1 MRTSKTRVANNFQ
14 APEFSVLTQPVIKL
28 GRGTYNKDPLKGMG
42 TYNKAALRG
51 MGTYNKAALR
61 GMGTYNKAAL
71 RGMGGKTYNRAPT
84 LGMGAVFG
92 RGGKFQITLRG
103 NRKLGRYTGGKTFWE
118 TLKNFGNKIKES
130 AEHIAQEVL
139 PNALEKAGGLLFDTL
154 SDAMDGKWDDSTT
167 ATEKWANVLKETA
180 KDTMRL
186 AQSEMTR
193 QSQGAPLPPPR
204 DKPAPMEVD
213 DENPPP
219 LPPRR
224 PTSVTKETVEE
235 KIQEKIPK
243 KKKPKSKSRYA
254 FLEESASAPVVAAG
268 APKRRSFLEFKQ
280 GWHK

>member
-14 APEFSVLTQPVIKL
+14 APEFSVLTQPTIKL
-28 GRGTYNKDPLKGMG
+28 GRGSMNKAAVHGMG

-71 RGMGGKTYNRAPT
+71 RGMGGKNYPKAAIR
-84 LGMGAVFG
+84 GMGSVVG
-92 RGGKFQITLRG
+92 GHGGKIQITLRG
-103 NRKLGRYTGGKTFWE
+103 NRKLGKYTGGKSFWE
-118 TLKNFGNKIKES
+118 TLKHFGAKIKES

-139 PNALEKAGGLLFDTL
+139 PKALEKAGGLLFDTL
-154 SDAMDGKWDDSTT
+154 SDAMDGKWDDDKT
-167 ATEKWANVLKETA
+167 ATEKWGKILKETA

-204 DKPAPMEVD
+204 DAPVPMDVE
-213 DENPPP
+213 EETPPP
-219 LPPRR
+219 PPPPRR
-224 PTSVTKETVEE
+224 PAPAPKETVEE
-235 KIQEKIPK
+235 KTAEPIPK
-243 KKKPKSKSRYA
+243 KKKKKKSRYD
-254 FLEESASAPVVAAG
+254 FLFDDTPVAASG
-268 APKRRSFLEFKQ
+268 ARSFLEFKK

>member
-28 GRGTYNKDPLKGMG
+28 GRGMSSGKAALRGMG

-71 RGMGGKTYNRAPT
+71 RGMGGKTYTKAASV
-84 LGMGAVFG
+84 GMGAVFG
-92 RGGKFQITLRG
+92 RGGKLQITLRG
-103 NRKLGRYTGGKTFWE
+103 NRKLGKYTGGKSFWE
-118 TLKNFGNKIKES
+118 TLKNFGVKIKES

-139 PNALEKAGGLLFDTL
+139 PKALEKAGGLLFDTL
-154 SDAMDGKWDDSTT
+154 TDALDGKWDDDKT
-167 ATEKWANVLKETA
+167 ATEKWTKILKETA

-186 AQSEMTR
+186 TQSEMTR

-204 DKPAPMEVD
+204 DAPAPMEVD
-213 DENPPP
+213 DEKPPP

-224 PTSVTKETVEE
+224 PAPTTKETVEE
-235 KIQEKIPK
+235 KIEEVIPK
-243 KKKPKSKSRYA
+243 KKKKSSEYDYFEDRFA
-254 FLEESASAPVVAAG
+254 ASGKPG
-268 APKRRSFLEFKQ
+268 KRSFLEFKK